1 MKYQIKKPEELT
13 EYEIE
18 TMLVLWEVED
28 WSTMTP
34 EEFRVSFKDSE
45 FHLLLGANGEIACL
59 LRLNFDFVLK
69 ISGQQY
75 SFVEMGGLVA
85 AQKGKGYGSILIKL
99 SLENIRKRDLE
110 TIGFCF
116 SDLRPFYEKCGVEIL
131 FDKAKNIKEKEDNEW
146 ISSEDDDILVIH
158 LSKEKE
164 NLMHQLGSE
173 NNAYLIQ

>member
-1 MKYQIKKPEELT
+1 MNYQIKKPEELT

-18 TMLVLWEVED
+18 TMLALWEVEA
-28 WSTMTP
+28 WSTLTP
-34 EEFRVSFKDSE
+34 EEFRISFKDSE
-45 FHLLLGANGEIACL
+45 FHLLFETNGEIASL
-59 LRLNFDFVLK
+59 LRLNFGFVLK

-75 SFVEMGGLVA
+75 SFTELGGLAA
-85 AQKGKGYGSILIKL
+85 AQKGKGSGTLLMKL
-99 SLENIRKRDLE
+99 SIENIRKRNLE

-146 ISSEDDDILVIH
+146 IISEDDDILVIH

-164 NLMHQLGSE
+164 NLMHQIGSE
-173 NNAYLIQ
+173 NYAYLI